1 MFHELQIKWEL
12 ISTITDTA
20 YELPYQFMKDLRLGI
35 LGN

>member
-12 ISTITDTA
+12 TA
-20 YELPYQFMKDLRLGI
+20 YELTYQFMKELRLEI